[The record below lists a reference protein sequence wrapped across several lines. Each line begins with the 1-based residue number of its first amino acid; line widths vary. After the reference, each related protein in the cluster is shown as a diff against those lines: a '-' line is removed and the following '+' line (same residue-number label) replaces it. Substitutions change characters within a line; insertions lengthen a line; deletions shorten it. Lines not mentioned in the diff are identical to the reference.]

1 MLKLLRASLAIEVL
15 VFNLN
20 NENIS
25 KNPNRKVIVQKRDL
39 NTGLLVL
46 VPKILKDSFSE
57 IA

>member
-1 MLKLLRASLAIEVL
+1 MLKLTRASLAIAVL
-15 VFNLN
+15 DFNLK

-25 KNPNRKVIVQKRDL
+25 KNPNTKVMVQKRDL
-39 NTGLLVL
+39 NIDLLVL